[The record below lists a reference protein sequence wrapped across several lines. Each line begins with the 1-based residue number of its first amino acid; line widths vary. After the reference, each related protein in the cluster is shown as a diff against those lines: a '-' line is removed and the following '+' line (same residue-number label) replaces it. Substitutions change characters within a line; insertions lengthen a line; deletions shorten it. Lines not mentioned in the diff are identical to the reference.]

1 MSSRCLVLGGL
12 QPECRGAGP
21 SLDFDGP
28 EPPVQGGREPLRG
41 RGCDLCPEG
50 AGPCACA
57 HPRVRSAPPSGCAR
71 SLDQDTAPPRGA
83 SRSGVLT
90 SAFPSPGHQGRPLV
104 ALRNPG
110 RHPIGGNLEQN
121 LCHRS
126 LGSDSR
132 TPWTVARQAPLSK
145 GFFQARIL
153 EWEWI
158 PLLGDLPNPGIEPE
172 YPTFQADSSTV

>member
-1 MSSRCLVLGGL
+1 MGFSRQEYWRGL
-12 QPECRGAGP
+12 PFPPPG
-21 SLDFDGP
+21 DFDGP

-41 RGCDLCPEG
+41 WGCDLCPEG

-57 HPRVRSAPPSGCAR
+57 HPRVRCAPPTGCAR

-126 LGSDSR
+126 LGSDST
-132 TPWTVARQAPLSK
+132 TPWTVARQTPLSK
-145 GFFQARIL
+145 GFFSAVASKSFQEFIKGGKKGRTKGSAIL
-153 EWEWI
+153 
-158 PLLGDLPNPGIEPE
+158 
-172 YPTFQADSSTV
+172 Y